1 MNTVYFGK
9 TRTWSHWFFKER
21 GGTKI
26 VRKDEV
32 CGGRQG
38 GMGQAELRRPE
49 GAEIKQALRV
59 LNTP

>member
-21 GGTKI
+21 STKI
-26 VRKDEV
+26 VRKDEA

-38 GMGQAELRRPE
+38 RLGQAELRRPE
-49 GAEIKQALRV
+49 GAEIKQALRF
-59 LNTP
+59 